1 MVYTQDGRN
10 NISLFFIDVLYFN
23 QDRMINVY
31 KKIMLDGKEI
41 EIRTDLD
48 EKQTGIII
56 DENLEKT
63 DDLQDVVNY
72 ISNEDITNE

>member
-1 MVYTQDGRN
+1 M
-10 NISLFFIDVLYFN
+10 
-23 QDRMINVY
+23 Y